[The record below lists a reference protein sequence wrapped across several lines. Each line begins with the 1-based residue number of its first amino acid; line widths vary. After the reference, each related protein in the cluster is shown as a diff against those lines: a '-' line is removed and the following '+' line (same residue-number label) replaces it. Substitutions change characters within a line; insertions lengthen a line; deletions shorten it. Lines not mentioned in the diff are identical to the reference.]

1 MYAYMHTCIIEYTML
16 LVMIMIKIRTIM
28 QILLC
33 DTRMHYFT
41 LLFLVK
47 HAANLYS
54 LMHMR
59 LYCKHLT

>member
-1 MYAYMHTCIIEYTML
+1 MHNAYEYYASYDDYDKNTIIHNAN
-16 LVMIMIKIRTIM
+16 II
-28 QILLC
+28 C
-33 DTRMHYFT
+33 DMHYFT